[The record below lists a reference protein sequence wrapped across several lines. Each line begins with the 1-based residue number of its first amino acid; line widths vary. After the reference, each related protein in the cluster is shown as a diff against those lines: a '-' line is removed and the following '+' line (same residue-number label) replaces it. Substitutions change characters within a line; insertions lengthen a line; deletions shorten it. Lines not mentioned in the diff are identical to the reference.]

1 MRVNLLGMHLKDCRL
16 AMQQTLLPN
25 DKDYWKHIV
34 VSNNQFGVNILKN
47 LAMAS
52 PTDNVVISPTSI
64 FLTAC
69 LLYNGACGNTH
80 AQMAQAMA
88 LPKPSEINPWN
99 RQLLNYL
106 VMDKPDHDVSI
117 ASALWFGNGV
127 RCHEDFVNNA
137 VESYSASLYGVD
149 FGSAEAVEQ
158 INYWAS
164 NATRGHIENVV
175 SASDFMPNTRFA
187 ISNAIYFSAKW
198 QQAFD
203 AAKTADAPFYMVGG
217 GSKSVRMM
225 SATGNF
231 AYSEDD
237 NAQMIKLPYKQSPYY
252 MQIVLPRP
260 GRSFGHC
267 IEYIK
272 NPNIVMAQSMSHKVD
287 LHMPKISIEFGTG
300 LQSCFAQLGITD
312 LFNDAC
318 DLSLITPELKVN
330 LIKHLSKL
338 VVDEQGT
345 VAAAVT
351 MAGGWGGAAMPEA
364 PPKDMNVNRPFLM
377 AIADSGTGQ
386 VLFSGAVLSP

>member
-1 MRVNLLGMHLKDCRL
+1 
-16 AMQQTLLPN
+16 
-25 DKDYWKHIV
+25 
-34 VSNNQFGVNILKN
+34 
-47 LAMAS
+47 MAS
-52 PTDNVVISPTSI
+52 PTSNVVISPTSI

-80 AQMAQAMA
+80 AQLAQAMA

-106 VMDKPDHDVSI
+106 VMDKPDHDVAI

-149 FGSAEAVEQ
+149 FGSPEALEQ

-164 NATRGHIENVV
+164 NATRGHIETVMGPDEINGG
-175 SASDFMPNTRFA
+175 TRFV
-187 ISNAIYFSAKW
+187 ITNAIYFSAKW

-203 AAKTADAPFYMVGG
+203 ITRTADAPFYLVGG

-225 SATGNF
+225 SVSNNF

-252 MQIVLPRP
+252 MQIVLPKP

-272 NPNIVMAQSMSHKVD
+272 NPNIVMAQCPSQKVD
-287 LHMPKISIEFGTG
+287 LHMPKIEIEFATG
-300 LQSCFAQLGITD
+300 LQNCFSQLGVSD
-312 LFNDAC
+312 LFDDRC
-318 DLSLITPELKVN
+318 DLSLITPNLKLGLV
-330 LIKHLSKL
+330 KHLSKL
-338 VVDEQGT
+338 VVDEEGT

-351 MAGGWGGAAMPEA
+351 AAAGWGSAPGAPM
-364 PPKDMNVNRPFLM
+364 PPKEMNVNRPFLM

-386 VLFSGAVLSP
+386 VLFSGAVLAP